1 MFSID
6 AFFFFSQK
14 NIKRH
19 FHAVNLELNKAF
31 KQFNAN
37 LLSLNKNET
46 TYTLFPKARERGNI
60 PLRLLSQCIID
71 KEIKQISSINFLRVL
86 IDQYLT
92 CREHIKVVEN
102 KISKKL
108 SFFCKT
114 KRVLDVNPFLVFT
127 QLLNGNIIWSST
139 TKTKLKTQQVK

>member
-1 MFSID
+1 M
-6 AFFFFSQK
+6 
-14 NIKRH
+14 
-19 FHAVNLELNKAF
+19 L
-31 KQFNAN
+31 
-37 LLSLNKNET
+37 
-46 TYTLFPKARERGNI
+46 
-60 PLRLLSQCIID
+60 ID

-108 SFFCKT
+108 GIFCKT

-127 QLLNGNIIWSST
+127 
-139 TKTKLKTQQVK
+139 